1 MTGQAG
7 ILGVG
12 SALPP
17 LRVHSD
23 EIARRIGVDSGWIER
38 RTGIRERRR
47 AAPGERVNTLAAIAA
62 NAALADAGLSADA
75 LDAVLVATVTADEIM
90 PAAAPIVAHEIGASR
105 AGAADVGAACAGSV
119 SALAFATAMIEAGR
133 ARHVLVAGVDVLSR
147 LVDPDDRR
155 TAPLFGDGAAALV
168 VSGDAS
174 GEIGPF
180 VLGSD
185 GASADAIRATRSRG
199 IVEMEGHDTFLAAV
213 DRLAS
218 CTETVLERSGL
229 ELSDI
234 DLFIYHQ
241 ANSRILTAVSER
253 LGLAQDRVYDCLAE
267 LGNTSAASVPLALER
282 ALAAGRVR
290 AGDRVLLAA
299 VGSGLVWGATV
310 LTWGRA

>member
-1 MTGQAG
+1 MGQAG

-47 AAPGERVNTLAAIAA
+47 AAPGERVSTLAAIAA

-90 PAAAPIVAHEIGASR
+90 PAAAPIVAHEIGASH

-147 LVDPDDRR
+147 LVDPEDRR

-199 IVEMEGHDTFLAAV
+199 IVEMDGHDTFLAAV
-213 DRLAS
+213 DRLAG

-290 AGDRVLLAA
+290 TGDRVLLAA

-310 LTWGRA
+310 LTWGRT

>member
-47 AAPGERVNTLAAIAA
+47 AAPGERVSTLAAIAA

-199 IVEMEGHDTFLAAV
+199 IVEMDGHDTFLAAV

-290 AGDRVLLAA
+290 TGDRVLLAA

>member
-1 MTGQAG
+1 MMGQAG

-47 AAPGERVNTLAAIAA
+47 AAPGERVSTLAAIAA

-90 PAAAPIVAHEIGASR
+90 PAAAPIVAHEIGASH

-199 IVEMEGHDTFLAAV
+199 IVEMDGHDTFLAAV

-253 LGLAQDRVYDCLAE
+253 LGLARDRVYDCLAE

-290 AGDRVLLAA
+290 TGDRVLLAA

>member
-1 MTGQAG
+1 
-7 ILGVG
+7 
-12 SALPP
+12 
-17 LRVHSD
+17 
-23 EIARRIGVDSGWIER
+23 
-38 RTGIRERRR
+38 
-47 AAPGERVNTLAAIAA
+47 
-62 NAALADAGLSADA
+62 
-75 LDAVLVATVTADEIM
+75 
-90 PAAAPIVAHEIGASR
+90 
-105 AGAADVGAACAGSV
+105 
-119 SALAFATAMIEAGR
+119 MIEAGR

-168 VSGDAS
+168 VSGDAP

-199 IVEMEGHDTFLAAV
+199 IVEMDGHDTFLAAV

-229 ELSDI
+229 ELPDI

-253 LGLAQDRVYDCLAE
+253 LGLARDRVYDCLAE

>member
-47 AAPGERVNTLAAIAA
+47 AAPGERVSTLAAIAA

-105 AGAADVGAACAGSV
+105 AAAADVGAACAGSV

-133 ARHVLVAGVDVLSR
+133 ARHVLVAGADVLSR

-199 IVEMEGHDTFLAAV
+199 IVEMDGHDTFLAAV

-253 LGLAQDRVYDCLAE
+253 LGLARDRVYDCLAE

-290 AGDRVLLAA
+290 TGDRVLLAA

>member
-47 AAPGERVNTLAAIAA
+47 AAPGERVSTLAAIAA
-62 NAALADAGLSADA
+62 NAALADAGLGADA

-147 LVDPDDRR
+147 LVDPEDRR

-185 GASADAIRATRSRG
+185 GGAADAIRATRSRG
-199 IVEMEGHDTFLAAV
+199 IVEMDGHDTFLAAV
-213 DRLAS
+213 DRLAG
-218 CTETVLERSGL
+218 CTEAVLERSGL
-229 ELSDI
+229 QLADI

-241 ANSRILTAVSER
+241 ANSRILAAVSER
-253 LGLAQDRVYDCLAE
+253 LGLAPERVYDCLAE

-310 LTWGRA
+310 LTWGGT